1 MGYRQLTQEQRYQI
15 SALRVA
21 GKSQRQIATILGC
34 HNSTVCREL
43 HRNATAGG
51 YQAAL
56 AQQRSDQRRR
66 QANKAHKRASS
77 LIDWVSRLIQKRWSP
92 DQIAG
97 LMARLGQLRVSRQ
110 WIYDL
115 ILRDRA
121 NGGKLWTYGR
131 HSRRRRAQRDL
142 AKRAGL
148 GKIPNRTGI
157 EHRPAEIDR
166 RLEVGH
172 WEGDTVLHGHKQS
185 GIVTLVERRS
195 GYLLAGR
202 LARVTADLTTSAI
215 IRLMTPIRG
224 AVSTLTLDNGSE
236 FADHQRMA
244 KALSMATYFCDP
256 YCSGQRGTNENTN
269 GLIRQYY
276 PKGTDFS
283 AVSQRA
289 LNRVVDEINNRPRK
303 RLGYRTPAEVF
314 WGEYSGALPTSGA
327 ALIV

>member
-15 SALRVA
+15 SALLVA
-21 GKSQRQIATILGC
+21 GMSQRQIAEMVGC
-34 HNSTVCREL
+34 HSSTICREVR
-43 HRNATAGG
+43 RNGTNGS
-51 YQAAL
+51 YQATQ

-66 QANKAHKRASS
+66 LATKAHKRVSS
-77 LIDWVSRLIQKRWSP
+77 LIDWVSRLIRKRWSP

-97 LMARLGQLRVSRQ
+97 LMARMGELRVSRQ

-121 NGGKLWTYGR
+121 KGGKLWTYGR
-131 HSRRRRAQRDL
+131 HSRRRRAQRSL

-148 GKIPNRTGI
+148 GKIPARTGI
-157 EHRPAEIDR
+157 EHRPPEVDQ
-166 RLEVGH
+166 RLTVGH

-195 GYLLAGR
+195 GYLLAGQLGR
-202 LARVTADLTTSAI
+202 ITAELTTSTI
-215 IRLMTPIRG
+215 VRLMRPIRG
-224 AVSTLTLDNGSE
+224 AVRTLTLDNGSE

-244 KALSMATYFCDP
+244 AALSMATYFCDP

-269 GLIRQYY
+269 GLLRQYY

-283 AVSQRA
+283 KVSQRA
-289 LNRVVDEINNRPRK
+289 LNRVVDELNNRPRK

-314 WGEYSGALPTSGA
+314 WGEYSGALQTSGA